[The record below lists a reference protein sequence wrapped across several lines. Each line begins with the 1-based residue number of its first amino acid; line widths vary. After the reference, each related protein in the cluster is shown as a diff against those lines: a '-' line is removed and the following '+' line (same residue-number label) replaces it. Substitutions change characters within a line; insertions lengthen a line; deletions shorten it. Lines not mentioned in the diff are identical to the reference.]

1 MGDLL
6 NKMGMRSLPT
16 LLVWLGLSGSVFAQA
31 ARPNIIFILADD
43 LGYGEVGF
51 MGQQKIL
58 TPNLDRLAAEGL
70 VLTRHYC
77 GNAVCAPSRS
87 VLMTGLNPGRAPVRD
102 NLDVGKGEQ
111 IPLPAGI
118 MTLPLV
124 LRSAGYATGAFGKWG
139 LGSYES
145 TGRPDVQGFDKF
157 LGLTSQW
164 VAHSHYPPALWEDG
178 KEVVLNNGDKG
189 VPGHGAF
196 PEGADPKDA
205 KAYAAFTGQD
215 FAPDRFI
222 AGAEKF
228 IAEHATKPFF
238 LYFASPLPH
247 VSLQLPAE
255 DLKPYEGKFTED
267 APFTPAAKGSY
278 VPNRTP
284 HATYAAM
291 ITRLDKDVGRL
302 MAALTKAGVA
312 ENTLIVFTGDNGAT
326 HDVGGVDTKFFNSS
340 GGLRGLKGSLHE
352 GGVREPTVLRWPAKV
367 AAGRRSDRLSGF
379 EDWLMTFAELA
390 GAKVPAT
397 HSGESLVPTLLG
409 TKEARQKPLYRE
421 FPGYGVQQ
429 AIWEGKWKAIRTE
442 MGKQMQSSGKVTTQ
456 LYDLEVDAAEAN
468 DLAAQFPAVVKDLE
482 AKMAA
487 NHVPDE
493 RFLLVGVDA
502 NAELPAAKAKAK
514 AAAKK
519 ATPVK

>member
-1 MGDLL
+1 
-6 NKMGMRSLPT
+6 MRRLPT
-16 LLVWLGLSGSVFAQA
+16 LLLLALASFAFA
-31 ARPNIIFILADD
+31 AESRPNIIFILADD

-51 MGQQKIL
+51 MGQKKIL
-58 TPNLDRLAAEGL
+58 TPNLDRLAQEGL

-77 GNAVCAPSRS
+77 GSPVCAPSRS

-111 IPLPAGI
+111 IPLPTGI
-118 MTLPLV
+118 TTLPNV
-124 LRSAGYATGAFGKWG
+124 LRQAGYATGAFGKWG
-139 LGSYES
+139 LGGYDS

-164 VAHSHYPPALWEDG
+164 VAHSHYPAAIWEDG
-178 KEVVLNNGDKG
+178 KEVPLDNGEKG
-189 VPGHGAF
+189 VPGHGGF
-196 PEGADPKDA
+196 PTGADPQDP
-205 KAYAAFTGQD
+205 KAYAAFTGND

-228 IAEHATKPFF
+228 IAANAQRPFF

-255 DLKPYEGKFTED
+255 DLKPYEGKWPED
-267 APFTPAAKGSY
+267 KPFAPAAKGSY

-284 HATYAAM
+284 LATYAAM

-302 MAALTKAGVA
+302 MAALEKAGIA
-312 ENTLIVFTGDNGAT
+312 GNTLIVFTGDNGAT
-326 HDVGGVDTKFFNSS
+326 HDVGGVNTKFFNSA

-367 AAGRRSDRLSGF
+367 AAGTRSDRLSGF
-379 EDWLMTFAELA
+379 EDWLATFAELA
-390 GAKVPAT
+390 QAKVT
-397 HSGESLVPTLLG
+397 TTQSGESLVPTLLG
-409 TKEARQKPLYRE
+409 SKEARRTPLYRE
-421 FPGYGVQQ
+421 FPGYGEQQ

-442 MGKQMQSSGKVTTQ
+442 MGKQMTTAGKVTTQ
-456 LYDLEVDAAEAN
+456 LYDLEADPAESN
-468 DLAAQFPAVVKDLE
+468 DLAAKFPEVVKDLE

-493 RFLLVGVDA
+493 RFPLAGVDA
-502 NAELPAAKAKAK
+502 ESGPQAKAKAK

-519 ATPVK
+519 QATAK